1 MFKVAINAG
10 HGINTAGKRCLKS
23 IDPKETREW
32 TLNSRIC
39 SKVEEKMKAYS
50 GYELL
55 RIDDKTG
62 KTDYAISTRAK
73 KANDFGA
80 DIYIAVHHNAGIKGG
95 NGGGVVSYVYLK
107 VDETTKKLQKLLYDK
122 IIAKTGL
129 KGNRSN
135 PLPAADFGEVRE
147 TKMPAVL
154 LECGFM
160 DSTVDTPI
168 ILTEDYADKVAAG
181 ITEAIA
187 EFGKL
192 SKKQTAPA
200 PETDEKADTKLYYV
214 QVGAYSKKENAEKM
228 ADSLKKAGFPAIIK
242 Q

>member
-1 MFKVAINAG
+1 MYKIALNAG

-23 IDPKETREW
+23 IDPAETREW

-39 SKVEEKMKAYS
+39 SKVEAKLKAYE

-55 RIDDKTG
+55 RIDDPTG

-73 KANDFGA
+73 KANNFGA

-95 NGGGVVSYVYLK
+95 SGGGIVSYVYLK
-107 VDETTKKLQKLLYDK
+107 VDDTTKKLQKLLYDK
-122 IIAKTGL
+122 LIAATGL

-135 PLPAADFGEVRE
+135 PLPSADFGEVRE

-160 DSTVDTPI
+160 DSTTDTPI
-168 ILTEDYADKVAAG
+168 ILTEEYAEKAASA
-181 ITEAIA
+181 IVEAIA
-187 EFGKL
+187 ESGKL
-192 SKKQTAPA
+192 KKKAAPPA
-200 PETDEKADTKLYYV
+200 ESAKKLYYV
-214 QVGAYSKKENAEKM
+214 QVGAYSARENAERM
-228 ADSLKKAGFPAIIK
+228 AASLKKAGFPAFIK